1 MSTSAPARIPADTSP
16 EAAAVQSRLFAA
28 MKPIDRMRAA
38 FDPSVAMRRMT
49 LAGLRSRHRELS
61 DEELKERLIEICYG
75 DVLPR

>member
-1 MSTSAPARIPADTSP
+1 
-16 EAAAVQSRLFAA
+16 
-28 MKPIDRMRAA
+28 MRAA
-38 FDPSVAMRRMT
+38 FDLSVAMRRMT